1 MRNAAGEI
9 VAVDGGY
16 IVRSTGKKDRHS
28 KVSTAKGPRDRRV
41 RLAAHTAIQFY
52 DVQDRLG
59 YDRPSKAV
67 DWLLRHAKSAIDDL
81 DQLPPWHPTAAA
93 ADAENSNSSFPPP
106 SLDSSAAAD
115 ASDSCFP
122 AAEGGSAAMRLF
134 HSFADSDLLRS
145 QDLRL
150 SLQSFQEPILLHH
163 HQPPP
168 PQQQQNPIQIGIDGW
183 AEHHQ
188 FQQMLGQNQFVSQ
201 RGTLQSNNT
210 PSIRAWMDSSTTA
223 SAADPFASGFS
234 AFGIHARFQGGDEE
248 ERGGYSNKP
257 SSASSDSRH

>member
-1 MRNAAGEI
+1 MRNAGGEI

-81 DQLPPWHPTAAA
+81 DQLPPWHPTPS
-93 ADAENSNSSFPPP
+93 ADADNSNSAFPPP
-106 SLDSSAAAD
+106 SLDPSAAAD
-115 ASDSCFP
+115 AANSCFP

-134 HSFADSDLLRS
+134 HTFADSDLLRS

-163 HQPPP
+163 QP
-168 PQQQQNPIQIGIDGW
+168 PQQQQNPIQIGIEGW

-210 PSIRAWMDSSTTA
+210 PSIRAWMDP

-234 AFGIHARFQGGDEE
+234 GFAIHARNEE
-248 ERGGYSNKP
+248 ERGG
-257 SSASSDSRH
+257 SASSGSRH

>member
-1 MRNAAGEI
+1 MRNAGGEI

-81 DQLPPWHPTAAA
+81 AQLPPWHPAPSAA
-93 ADAENSNSSFPPP
+93 ADNSNSAFPPPSLDLSAADSASNSSFPPP
-106 SLDSSAAAD
+106 ES
-115 ASDSCFP
+115 
-122 AAEGGSAAMRLF
+122 GSAAMRLF
-134 HSFADSDLLRS
+134 HTFADSDLLRS

-168 PQQQQNPIQIGIDGW
+168 PQQQHPIQIGIEGW

-201 RGTLQSNNT
+201 RGTLQSNTT
-210 PSIRAWMDSSTTA
+210 PSIRAWMDP
-223 SAADPFASGFS
+223 SADDPFASGFS
-234 AFGIHARFQGGDEE
+234 GFATHARNED
-248 ERGGYSNKP
+248 GYSDKP
-257 SSASSDSRH
+257 SSASSGSRH